1 MSLNEIDFYTTTIV
15 NAVIKS
21 TTLTIPTC
29 SYNPHTKPY
38 WNTTVKEAH
47 KREMES
53 RIKWVKEG
61 KPRGMQHPSYAEY
74 KRKKRHFRQCQES
87 ASEEYINKLMK
98 TLTTLQ
104 ESTFAYFGNSFVVK
118 NHVNQKYIQK
128 YNLQIGLVTHQKALL
143 RYLLNTF
150 PQYIKLNKIIPLIM
164 ISTTVSSMNTI
175 ILNPKRLKILFSVRM
190 TALRKKKFL
199 TLFHY

>member
-1 MSLNEIDFYTTTIV
+1 
-15 NAVIKS
+15 
-21 TTLTIPTC
+21 
-29 SYNPHTKPY
+29 
-38 WNTTVKEAH
+38 
-47 KREMES
+47 MES

-87 ASEEYINKLMK
+87 ASEEYMKQTYEDIDNAAGIDIRLFWKLIRRQK
-98 TLTTLQ
+98 PRQSKIYPEIQFADRTGNTP
-104 ESTFAYFGNSFVVK
+104 ESVASVFAEYFSTIYQTEQNYTFDK
-118 NHVNQKYIQK
+118 R
-128 YNLQIGLVTHQKALL
+128 T
-143 RYLLNTF
+143 
-150 PQYIKLNKIIPLIM
+150 
-164 ISTTVSSMNTI
+164 TTVSSMNTT